1 MIISLRRPVF
11 HTALALSAGLPLCQ
25 RDVMCLIFTGSPLTC
40 CSGGDAHPTCH
51 VAAEAASQSSNR
63 SEHTYA
69 TEYKNNKINKPQANC
84 DSLTTSSGIILE
96 QTWRINAA
104 VYTRLKT
111 TCGTTSYL
119 AAWQDLTSVT
129 AWDGHLMINE
139 ACHAMWI
146 MNDD

>member
-84 DSLTTSSGIILE
+84 DSLTTSSGNNLG
-96 QTWRINAA
+96 A
-104 VYTRLKT
+104 
-111 TCGTTSYL
+111 
-119 AAWQDLTSVT
+119 DLTYKRCCLHE
-129 AWDGHLMINE
+129 AQDNMWDDFLSRRMTGPQRGTDI
-139 ACHAMWI
+139 
-146 MNDD
+146 